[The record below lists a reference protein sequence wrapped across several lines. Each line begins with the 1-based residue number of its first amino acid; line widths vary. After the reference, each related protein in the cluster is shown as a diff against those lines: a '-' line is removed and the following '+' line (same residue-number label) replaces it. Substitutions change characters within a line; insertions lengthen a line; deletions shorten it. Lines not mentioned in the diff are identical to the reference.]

1 MAVSR
6 KTVTVLFAD
15 VADSTR
21 LGERLDPE
29 SVRGALGRWFEVAS
43 EVIGSHGGTVEKFIG
58 DAVMAVFGIPQLHED
73 DAVRAVRAADG
84 LRLALARLN
93 DELEGERGLRLAV
106 RVGVNTGEV
115 VTGDGAGTLVTGD
128 AVNVAKRL
136 EESAANG
143 DVVVGEPTRVLA
155 REAAHF
161 EQLAPLEAKG
171 KSEPVR
177 AWRLVGVDP
186 WSPGFERRLG
196 TPLVGRQDELQ
207 TLRDAYARAVE
218 ERTCQLFT
226 VLGPAGIGKTRLAWE
241 LFDEIRDEA
250 TVLAGRC
257 LPYGEGITFWPLR
270 EVLLELGNDAIGDL
284 VAGLDDAN
292 LIVERLPGAAEGAA
306 ADSQETFWAVRKL
319 CETLADRQPLVVCF
333 EDIHW
338 AEPTFLDL
346 IEYLASW
353 IRDAPMLLLCLARPE
368 FSDDHPTW
376 LAPQTHAS
384 YLSLPPLSS
393 AESEALLDAHGIFG
407 RTRDQ
412 IAEAAEGNPL
422 YAEQMAAM
430 VAEGG
435 YEDGM
440 FTIPPSIQSL
450 LAARLDRLTS
460 TERELIETASVCGKQ
475 FWRDALVELTAA
487 DRRSTVG
494 ATLMSLVR
502 KELLRP
508 HRSTARPDDAF
519 RFGHVL
525 IQDAAYSS
533 VPKGRRADLHERFAG
548 WLRANVGERG
558 PEVDEIV
565 GYHLE
570 QAHRYL
576 VELGPTDARG
586 RALAGEAGQLLASA
600 GRRAIARDDAP
611 AAIKLLERARRLVD
625 ERTAAGLL
633 PDLGAANALLGELG
647 RASEILD
654 EAIERARALDD
665 PRLEGTAMIE
675 RALVKIYAEPTAAD
689 VEGVAEHV
697 IPFFERARDELGLAR
712 AWHLVSVK
720 HFSRCE
726 FAAMG
731 DAVEEALTHARR
743 AGDIRQEH
751 RSLALGAFAVAMGPT
766 PVEDAIE
773 RCRAIRRQTA
783 DESSIQGIATG
794 NLAELEA
801 MRGRFDEARGLC
813 ADAKAIL
820 EERGRVLHL
829 ASVALYSGPV
839 EFLAGEPEAAERE
852 LRWAYDILEAI
863 GERGAISLVTA
874 FLARALVLQ
883 QRFDEAKEFAVLS
896 RDAGT
901 PFRVLKGVIWR
912 AAYAQALAGT
922 GEHERAADVAREAI
936 ASADRTDYLNLR
948 ADALVAYADVL
959 KRSGDSGWIEPMRR
973 AGELYEAKGNV
984 VSAARIRRV
993 LEPAAMPSR

>member
-1 MAVSR
+1 
-6 KTVTVLFAD
+6 
-15 VADSTR
+15 
-21 LGERLDPE
+21 
-29 SVRGALGRWFEVAS
+29 
-43 EVIGSHGGTVEKFIG
+43 
-58 DAVMAVFGIPQLHED
+58 
-73 DAVRAVRAADG
+73 
-84 LRLALARLN
+84 
-93 DELEGERGLRLAV
+93 
-106 RVGVNTGEV
+106 
-115 VTGDGAGTLVTGD
+115 
-128 AVNVAKRL
+128 
-136 EESAANG
+136 
-143 DVVVGEPTRVLA
+143 
-155 REAAHF
+155 
-161 EQLAPLEAKG
+161 
-171 KSEPVR
+171 
-177 AWRLVGVDP
+177 
-186 WSPGFERRLG
+186 
-196 TPLVGRQDELQ
+196 
-207 TLRDAYARAVE
+207 
-218 ERTCQLFT
+218 
-226 VLGPAGIGKTRLAWE
+226 
-241 LFDEIRDEA
+241 
-250 TVLAGRC
+250 VLAGRC

-270 EVLLELGNDAIGDL
+270 EVLLELGSDAIGDL

-292 LIVERLPGAAEGAA
+292 LIVDRLPGAGSG

-368 FSDDHPTW
+368 FSDDRPTW
-376 LAPQTHAS
+376 FAPQTHAS
-384 YLSLPPLSS
+384 YLSLPPLSPT
-393 AESEALLDAHGIFG
+393 ESEALLDAHGIFG
-407 RTRDQ
+407 RTRGQ

-440 FTIPPSIQSL
+440 FTIPPSIQAL
-450 LAARLDRLTS
+450 LAARLDRLAGG
-460 TERELIETASVCGKQ
+460 ERELIETASVCGKQ
-475 FWRDALVELTAA
+475 FWRDALVELTAE
-487 DRRSTVG
+487 DRRSSVG
-494 ATLMSLVR
+494 PTLMALVR
-502 KELLRP
+502 KELIRP

-548 WLRANVGERG
+548 WLRTNVGERG

-570 QAHRYL
+570 QASRYL
-576 VELGPTDARG
+576 AELGPIDARG

-611 AAIKLLERARRLVD
+611 AAIKLLDRATRLVD

-654 EAIERARALDD
+654 EGIERARALDD
-665 PRLEGTAMIE
+665 PRLEATAMIE
-675 RALVKIYAEPTAAD
+675 RALVQIYAEPTAAD

-697 IPFFERARDELGLAR
+697 IPFFEQARDELGLAR

-743 AGDIRQEH
+743 AGDTRQEH

-773 RCRAIRRQTA
+773 RCRTIREQTA

-801 MRGRFDEARGLC
+801 MRGRFDEARSLC
-813 ADAKAIL
+813 ADAKAVL

-829 ASVALYSGPV
+829 AGVALYSGPV

-852 LRWAYDILEAI
+852 LRWAYDILERI

-874 FLARALVLQ
+874 YLARALVLQ
-883 QRFDEAKEFAVLS
+883 RRFDEAKEFAELS

-901 PFRVLKGVIWR
+901 PFRVLKGVVWR
-912 AAYAQALAGT
+912 AAYAQALAGM
-922 GEHERAADVAREAI
+922 GEHDRAADVAREAI

-948 ADALVAYADVL
+948 GDALVAYADVL
-959 KRSGDSGWIEPMRR
+959 KRYGDSAWIEPMRR
-973 AGELYEAKGNV
+973 AAELYEAKGNV

-993 LEPAAMPSR
+993 LQPAAMPSH